1 MTFTTVSLDILNSFV
16 TDPEDDLEKGIF
28 CQCPENC
35 DDVVYSQVKHLF
47 IYKVHSCVVKCYS
60 GAAQEVTSGPFRDI
74 SDYYYQNAVTG
85 ECGGGPCPITNKGI
99 NKEYLELMGYYPS
112 DSYCVERQV
121 QSISIAGIC

>member
-1 MTFTTVSLDILNSFV
+1 MMWSTVRSNIIHFPFSMFM
-16 TDPEDDLEKGIF
+16 
-28 CQCPENC
+28 
-35 DDVVYSQVKHLF
+35 
-47 IYKVHSCVVKCYS
+47 CYF

-85 ECGGGPCPITNKGI
+85 ECGGGSCPITNKGI

-121 QSISIAGIC
+121 QSIAGVC